1 MAIDLLIW
9 GCTGYHRELH
19 EGNNT
24 LRADERSCLH
34 GYLPATLG
42 RSDLYEFKNL

>member
-1 MAIDLLIW
+1 MALISSFEAVQVII
-9 GCTGYHRELH
+9 ELH